1 MVTHFINLEEFLMS
15 HAEGVDVKRRR
26 VLIASTAAMGAVG
39 VAAIATPFVRSWYP
53 SAKAEAAGAPVSQDL
68 SKLEAGQMI
77 VIKYRGKPIFLV
89 KRTKEMMDNLSK
101 VESSLADPKSE
112 GSLQPDYCKNN
123 SRSKDNSEVLVCEG
137 VCTHLGCAPGY
148 RPDVGA
154 ADLGGSSWV
163 GGFLCPC
170 HGSKYDLAGRVFKG
184 QPAPRNLPVPKY
196 SISGTILTVGA

>member
-1 MVTHFINLEEFLMS
+1 MS

-123 SRSKDNSEVLVCEG
+123 TRSKDNSEVLVCEG
-137 VCTHLGCAPGY
+137 VCTHLGCAPNY
-148 RPDVGA
+148 RPEVGA

-170 HGSKYDLAGRVFKG
+170 HGSKYDLAGRVYSG
-184 QPAPRNLPVPKY
+184 QPAPRNLPIPEY

>member
-1 MVTHFINLEEFLMS
+1 MS

-77 VIKYRGKPIFLV
+77 VVKYRGKPIFLV

-137 VCTHLGCAPGY
+137 VCTHLGCAPNY
-148 RPDVGA
+148 RPEVGA

-170 HGSKYDLAGRVFKG
+170 HGSKYDLAGRVYSG
-184 QPAPRNLPVPKY
+184 QPAPSNLPIPEY

>member
-1 MVTHFINLEEFLMS
+1 MS

-112 GSLQPDYCKNN
+112 ASLQPDYCKNN

-137 VCTHLGCAPGY
+137 VCTHLGCAPNY

-170 HGSKYDLAGRVFKG
+170 HGSKYDLAGRVYSG
-184 QPAPRNLPVPKY
+184 QPAPRNLPIPEY

>member
-1 MVTHFINLEEFLMS
+1 MS

-112 GSLQPDYCKNN
+112 ASLQPDYCKNN
-123 SRSKDNSEVLVCEG
+123 TRSKDNSEVLVCEG
-137 VCTHLGCAPGY
+137 VCTHLGCAPNY
-148 RPDVGA
+148 RPEVGA

-170 HGSKYDLAGRVFKG
+170 HGSKYDLAGRVYSG
-184 QPAPRNLPVPKY
+184 QPAPSNLPIPEY

>member
-1 MVTHFINLEEFLMS
+1 MS

-112 GSLQPDYCKNN
+112 ASLQPDYCKNN
-123 SRSKDNSEVLVCEG
+123 TRSKDNSEVLVCEG

-170 HGSKYDLAGRVFKG
+170 HGSKYDLAGRVYSG
-184 QPAPRNLPVPKY
+184 QPAPRNLPIPEY

>member
-1 MVTHFINLEEFLMS
+1 MS

-112 GSLQPDYCKNN
+112 ASLQPDYCKNN

-170 HGSKYDLAGRVFKG
+170 HGSKYDLAGRVYSG
-184 QPAPRNLPVPKY
+184 QPAPRNLPIPEY

>member
-1 MVTHFINLEEFLMS
+1 MS

-39 VAAIATPFVRSWYP
+39 VSAIATPFVRSWYP

-137 VCTHLGCAPGY
+137 VCTHLGCAPNY

-170 HGSKYDLAGRVFKG
+170 HGSKYDLAGRVYSG
-184 QPAPRNLPVPKY
+184 QPAPRNLPIPEY

>member
-1 MVTHFINLEEFLMS
+1 MS

-26 VLIASTAAMGAVG
+26 VLIASTAAMSAVG

-77 VIKYRGKPIFLV
+77 VVKYRGKPIFLV

-112 GSLQPDYCKNN
+112 ASLQPDYCKNN

-170 HGSKYDLAGRVFKG
+170 HGSKYDLAGRVYSG
-184 QPAPRNLPVPKY
+184 QPAPRNLPIPEY

>member
-1 MVTHFINLEEFLMS
+1 MS

-26 VLIASTAAMGAVG
+26 VLIASTAAMSAVG

-137 VCTHLGCAPGY
+137 VCTHLGCAPNY

-170 HGSKYDLAGRVFKG
+170 HGSKYDLAGRVYSG
-184 QPAPRNLPVPKY
+184 QPAPRNLPIPEY

>member
-1 MVTHFINLEEFLMS
+1 MS

-77 VIKYRGKPIFLV
+77 VVKYRGKPIFLV

-137 VCTHLGCAPGY
+137 VCTHLGCAPSY

-170 HGSKYDLAGRVFKG
+170 HGSKYDLAGRVYSG
-184 QPAPRNLPVPKY
+184 QPAPRNLPIPEY